1 MAVQVR
7 KALKILIGL
16 YICANIF
23 GLLASLPMIKH
34 VYEKSECI
42 LFSHEV
48 TKGGSLSYGHH
59 ASKFFICE
67 LFHGKKY
74 YFGLIVFKIHKTHF
88 SMNTHIF
95 W

>member
-59 ASKFFICE
+59 ASKFLISREKNNIGLE
-67 LFHGKKY
+67 LFD
-74 YFGLIVFKIHKTHF
+74 
-88 SMNTHIF
+88 
-95 W
+95 

>member
-67 LFHGKKY
+67 LFHGNKILV
-74 YFGLIVFKIHKTHF
+74 FWIDFFKIPKTHEY
-88 SMNTHIF
+88 THILVK
-95 W
+95 

>member
-59 ASKFFICE
+59 ASKFLIS
-67 LFHGKKY
+67 GKKIILDWNY
-74 YFGLIVFKIHKTHF
+74 SISTLQK
-88 SMNTHIF
+88 
-95 W
+95 

>member
-59 ASKFFICE
+59 ASKFLIFKAYSINFF
-67 LFHGKKY
+67 LDSQNPFFHENTH
-74 YFGLIVFKIHKTHF
+74 YFGKD
-88 SMNTHIF
+88 M
-95 W
+95 

>member
-59 ASKFFICE
+59 ASKVLKKIVNDAE
-67 LFHGKKY
+67 FHGKNIVLK
-74 YFGLIVFKIHKTHF
+74 LIR
-88 SMNTHIF
+88 
-95 W
+95 